1 MVQNDS
7 HVPVCL
13 EQFTSKHTS
22 YGCTRKPLTD
32 NELLELYHAA
42 YIRVRIARE
51 VAMPDP
57 NLQHLVVL
65 CNLCDAISVEEYQLY
80 RERVCASS
88 RPIRSGAST
97 RAKSDHNAESC
108 VSDKRSVAPMQCD
121 ISVQFQL
128 ENVHLNF

>member
-13 EQFTSKHTS
+13 EQLTSKHTS
-22 YGCTRKPLTD
+22 DGCTRKPLTD

-42 YIRVRIARE
+42 NIRVRIARE

-65 CNLCDAISVEEYQLY
+65 CNLCDAISVGEYQLY
-80 RERVCASS
+80 LERARAH
-88 RPIRSGAST
+88 RPNPSGTST
-97 RAKSDHNAESC
+97 WVKSNHNAESGI
-108 VSDKRSVAPMQCD
+108 SDKRSVAPMQCD

-128 ENVHLNF
+128 ENIHLNF